1 MHDALLDLNNAH
13 ARETSLLTPAEWH
26 NLVREAFSA
35 TCVGGPAALLIA
47 FDQDA
52 DYHSPNF
59 KWFQD
64 RRPRFVYIDRIIV
77 AGTLRG
83 KGLAGDL
90 YRDLFER
97 ARAAR
102 SLARELDELR
112 REAETLPRHIAA
124 AERLLP
130 FLPLVPTLRGYTTV
144 AFVLEQRYVHAG
156 DRRLQ
161 TSCLVDPPAGMA
173 LAAVE
178 VRSGETVRSWT
189 ATDAVRTNRRGGRDR
204 RGKQPTSAARL
215 PALAI
220 EPGNPWALYRM
231 GLASER
237 AGKPI
242 EAQRYYSRALKRAEA
257 TGNRRLASMVRR
269 QMTEP

>member
-1 MHDALLDLNNAH
+1 MSQIDPIFPQDEATHDALLDLNNAH

-77 AGTLRG
+77 AGTHRG

-97 ARAAR
+97 ARAV
-102 SLARELDELR
+102 
-112 REAETLPRHIAA
+112 RHDRVVC
-124 AERLLP
+124 EVN
-130 FLPLVPTLRGYTTV
+130 LVPPNRGSDAFHDRMGFAEVGRATLGG
-144 AFVLEQRYVHAG
+144 AG
-156 DRRLQ
+156 K
-161 TSCLVDPPAGMA
+161 
-173 LAAVE
+173 
-178 VRSGETVRSWT
+178 TVRYLE
-189 ATDAVRTNRRGGRDR
+189 
-204 RGKQPTSAARL
+204 KL
-215 PALAI
+215 L
-220 EPGNPWALYRM
+220 
-231 GLASER
+231 
-237 AGKPI
+237 
-242 EAQRYYSRALKRAEA
+242 
-257 TGNRRLASMVRR
+257 
-269 QMTEP
+269 